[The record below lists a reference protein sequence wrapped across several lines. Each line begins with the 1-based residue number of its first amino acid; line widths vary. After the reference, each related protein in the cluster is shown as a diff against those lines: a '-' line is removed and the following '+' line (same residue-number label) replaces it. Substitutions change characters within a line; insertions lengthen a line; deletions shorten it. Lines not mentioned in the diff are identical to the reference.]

1 MKQLRYRNIL
11 IGTAL
16 LVVGACGQESR
27 VAPSGNVIKIGII
40 APFSGTDLDQGAE
53 GLKGVETVMRLW
65 PLLANGDS
73 IEILKK
79 DDGNE
84 PAKAVKALQELAEV
98 DQVAA
103 IVTFS
108 SSGPV
113 LAMAGVADRYKT
125 PILATL
131 ATHPDITRHSE
142 YVSQVCFDDNFQ
154 GQVAAAY
161 VRDELLLD
169 TVAVFINP
177 DSIYSSNLA
186 TEFKRK
192 FISLGGRISDMVS
205 LSAEVIDYTA
215 ALKPVVVKGPE
226 LLYLPLKAED
236 VIGIIEAAANLNWM
250 PMMMAGDGI
259 LATVMARHRE
269 QADLLDG
276 LLTTDF
282 YHYTNKLTPFGAKLR
297 RAYDGKATSFAI
309 LGAEGFAILR
319 NAMNRCRE
327 PGSRKCINDKI
338 RTTSNFMGVMGSITI
353 GSDGKARRPLVINTI
368 RNKRME
374 FMVKVY

>member
-1 MKQLRYRNIL
+1 MKKLKYNNIL

-16 LVVGACGQESR
+16 LVVCACEQESR
-27 VAPSGNVIKIGII
+27 VAPSGNVIKIGVI
-40 APFSGTDLDQGAE
+40 APFSGTDLDKGGE

-73 IEILKK
+73 IQIVKK

-113 LAMAGVADRYKT
+113 LAMAGVANRYKT

-131 ATHPDITRHSE
+131 ATHPDITRRSE
-142 YVSQVCFDDNFQ
+142 YVSQVCFDDIFQ

-169 TVAVFINP
+169 TVAVFSNP

-186 TEFKRK
+186 AEFKQK
-192 FISLGGRISDMVS
+192 FISLRGRISDAVS
-205 LSAEVIDYTA
+205 LSAETKDYTA
-215 ALKPVVVKGPE
+215 VLRPVAAKGPE

-236 VIGIIEAAANLNWM
+236 VIGIIEAAAKLNWT

-282 YHYTNKLTPFGAKLR
+282 YHYTNKLTPFGEKVR
-297 RAYDGKATSFAI
+297 HAYDGRATSFAI
-309 LGAEGFAILR
+309 LGAEGFAMLR
-319 NAMNRCRE
+319 DAMNRCSESASRE
-327 PGSRKCINDKI
+327 CINDKI
-338 RTTSNFMGVMGSITI
+338 RTTSNFTGVMGPITI
-353 GSDGKARRPLVINTI
+353 GSDGKAHRPLVINTI
-368 RNKRME
+368 RKKRMV

>member
-1 MKQLRYRNIL
+1 MKQLMYGNIL
-11 IGTAL
+11 IGTIL

-40 APFSGTDLDQGAE
+40 APFSGTDLDKGGE

-65 PLLANGDS
+65 PLLANGDK
-73 IEILKK
+73 IEIVKK

-84 PAKAVKALQELAEV
+84 PARAVKALQELTEV

-108 SSGPV
+108 GSGPV
-113 LAMAGVADRYKT
+113 LAMAGAADRYKT

-131 ATHPDITRHSE
+131 ATHPDITRRSE
-142 YVSQVCFDDNFQ
+142 YVSQVCFDDIFQ

-169 TVAVFINP
+169 TVAVFRNT

-186 TEFKRK
+186 TEFERK
-192 FISLGGRISDMVS
+192 FVSLGGRISDTVS
-205 LSAEVIDYTA
+205 LSAEAKDYTA
-215 ALKPVVVKGPE
+215 VLKPLSAKGPE

-236 VIGIIEAAANLNWM
+236 VIGIIEAAAKLNWM
-250 PMMMAGDGI
+250 PLMMAGDGI

-282 YHYTNKLTPFGAKLR
+282 YHYTNKLTPFGEKVR
-297 RAYDGKATSFAI
+297 HAYDGRATSFAI
-309 LGAEGFAILR
+309 LGVEGFAILCD
-319 NAMNRCRE
+319 AMNRCSEPASRE
-327 PGSRKCINDKI
+327 CINDKI
-338 RTTSNFMGVMGSITI
+338 RTTSNFTGVMGPITI
-353 GSDGKARRPLVINTI
+353 GSDGKAQRPLVINTI
-368 RNKRME
+368 HKKRMV